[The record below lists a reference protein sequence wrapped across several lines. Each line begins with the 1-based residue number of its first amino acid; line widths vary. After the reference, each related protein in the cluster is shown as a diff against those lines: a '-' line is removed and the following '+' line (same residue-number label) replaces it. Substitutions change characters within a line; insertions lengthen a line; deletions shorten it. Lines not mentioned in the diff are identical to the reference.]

1 MQLLVPYGCR
11 SDVNI
16 QRILC
21 LVLSVLEN
29 TNTKP
34 GRIRD
39 EARATGDCG
48 GFQLQ
53 LRSLRACT
61 GQCVFSSG
69 LSFGFRDVLRYSVLP
84 FTLPSV
90 ISTHIPTLKN
100 KTRIPSDNAGQCIK
114 SEPPPPWF

>member
-16 QRILC
+16 KWILC
-21 LVLSVLEN
+21 LVESVLEN
-29 TNTKP
+29 PNTKP

-39 EARATGDCG
+39 EDRATGDCR

-53 LRSLRACT
+53 LRSLRACA

-69 LSFGFRDVLRYSVLP
+69 LSFDFRDVQRYSVLP

-90 ISTHIPTLKN
+90 ISTHIPTLTN
-100 KTRIPSDNAGQCIK
+100 KTEIPCDDIGQCIK
-114 SEPPPPWF
+114 SEPPPWF